1 MFSLCGKINVTIKD
15 QARWIWTVVMLVIKI
30 ASNILLTGVYVSH
43 SLAPSF
49 LQQDIWYVKMSVQRN
64 WRQLFLSITYFVFI
78 AGEVWHLF
86 LLISYLPIHELP
98 TKYPREK
105 LPDRKIP
112 RRKRFGSTKNPRKK
126 FLDPRNIHEKKFRT
140 HEVTMARDPRDKRWH
155 EIHGV

>member
-1 MFSLCGKINVTIKD
+1 MCGKINVTIKD

-105 LPDRKIP
+105 LPDHKIP